1 MKKVAIL
8 PTLITLGNCMAGYAC
23 IVYATNASPENHAPF
38 AMAAGFIFLGMV
50 FDALDG
56 KIARLTKMASAFGGQ
71 LDSIADITTF
81 GVAPAFLVWRVLTI
95 DFVRFSKFGW
105 LASALFIMAAA
116 IRLARFNVHNSPEE
130 KTHRFFHGLP
140 TPAAAGTM
148 AALVVLHISLFEG
161 ITLFERT
168 YKMAYVAPVLPFMM
182 LVLAVL
188 MISKLKYA
196 HLMHE
201 LFKDRK
207 NFGFLSVFILA
218 VVLVAYTY
226 WFSLT
231 IIFIGYVL
239 SPFIGIAVEQLLDR
253 IELSHEKDSFF

>member
-8 PTLITLGNCMAGYAC
+8 PTLITLANCMAGYAC
-23 IVYATNASPENHAPF
+23 IVYATKAGPDDRLPF
-38 AMAAGFIFLGMV
+38 EMAAGFIFMGMV

-56 KIARLTKMASAFGGQ
+56 KIARLTRMASAFGGQ

-81 GVAPAFLVWRVLTI
+81 GVAPAFLVWRVLTT
-95 DFVRFSKFGW
+95 DFVQFSKFGW

-116 IRLARFNVHNSPEE
+116 IRLARFNIHNSPDE
-130 KTHRFFHGLP
+130 KGHKSFQGLP

-148 AALVVLHISLFEG
+148 AALVVLHINLSEG
-161 ITLFERT
+161 ITLFDRT
-168 YKMAYVAPVLPFMM
+168 YRMGYVAAALPFVM

-201 LFKDRK
+201 LFKDRR
-207 NFGFLSVFILA
+207 NFGFLSVFILVA
-218 VVLVAYTY
+218 GLVAYTY

-239 SPFIGIAVEQLLDR
+239 SPFVGIAVGQLLDR